1 MLLQVMPSAGQEGSQ
16 GRRDPGAGGILGQ
29 EGSRDRRDPRA
40 GGILGQEGFQGE
52 EFGQFPTSPLGDRS
66 AVVASQLLLPLFLGS
81 QARELI
87 QLEIILVR
95 KKIMVD
101 EV

>member
-16 GRRDPGAGGILGQ
+16 DRVNPGAGGILGQ
-29 EGSRDRRDPRA
+29 ERSWDRRDSKS
-40 GGILGQEGFQGE
+40 E

-66 AVVASQLLLPLFLGS
+66 AVVVSQLLLPLFLRS

-95 KKIMVD
+95 KK
-101 EV
+101 